1 MPEIECKR
9 CGACCI
15 ALSISSPIP
24 GMPDGKAAGARCI
37 NLDQNNRCSVY
48 FKRPTVCSAYSPSNW
63 LCGDSFE
70 AAMQNIA
77 ELERVTEQAAAI

>member
-1 MPEIECKR
+1 MPKIKCNQ

-15 ALSISSPIP
+15 AFSISSPIP
-24 GMPDGKAAGARCI
+24 GMAGGKAAGVRCI
-37 NLDQNNRCSVY
+37 NLDQNNRCSIY
-48 FKRPTVCSAYSPSNW
+48 FKRPLVCATYSPSSW

-77 ELERVTEQAAAI
+77 ELEIGTEQFK

>member
-1 MPEIECKR
+1 MPKTECKQ

-24 GMPDGKAAGARCI
+24 GMKGGKIAGARCI
-37 NLDQNNRCSVY
+37 NLNKNNRCSVY
-48 FKRPTVCSAYSPSNW
+48 LKRPPVCAAYSPSNW

-70 AAMQNIA
+70 AAMRNIA
-77 ELERVTEQAAAI
+77 ELERATEPYY